1 MSLSSFI
8 SKKTESI
15 VLGWETEFNV
25 KVIVTTPSQSRLGV
39 FIPKRFGNHV
49 IRINNNMNE
58 YAFLITLIHEMA
70 HASIWEKYG
79 RKVSPHGIEWK
90 MEFQKM
96 MLPFLNPNFFPEKI
110 LKPLSFHM
118 INPKSSIIRDVVLS
132 KIINN
137 FDNEDIIYISDLKD
151 GDEFRIRNGKKFR
164 RIEKLRKNY
173 KCIEV
178 NTSKLY
184 RFSPLAEVK
193 PL

>member
-1 MSLSSFI
+1 VDLSSFLTDSTI
-8 SKKTESI
+8 KKINS
-15 VLGWETEFNV
+15 WEEQFNV
-25 KVIVTTPSQSRLGV
+25 KVIITKPSQSRLGV
-39 FIPKRFGNHV
+39 FIPKRFENHV

-79 RKVSPHGIEWK
+79 RKVTPHGIEWK
-90 MEFQKM
+90 KEFQKM

-118 INPKSSIIRDVVLS
+118 INPKSSTIRDVELS
-132 KIINN
+132 KIINT
-137 FDNEDIIYISDLKD
+137 FDDKDIIFISDLKD